1 MPTAQNYFL
10 IREATTGS
18 VRIIHKTKDS
28 AITAFNELITEG
40 GFDECIELMEVV
52 VNDRGRVFA
61 EAVLYSYSKIG
72 RFIVTHVVTPTLRP
86 VPVRPM
92 IGWPESSSDGR
103 LQSTPHTARP
113 SQGEIPPIL
122 ELPPSNGQTRAAPDA
137 GSRRR

>member
-1 MPTAQNYFL
+1 MPSVQSYFL

-28 AITAFNELITEG
+28 AISAFNELITEG

-72 RFIVTHVVTPTLRP
+72 RYVVTHVVTPTLRP
-86 VPVRPM
+86 IPVRPM
-92 IGWPESSSDGR
+92 ICWPGTPTDG
-103 LQSTPHTARP
+103 SGGH
-113 SQGEIPPIL
+113 GELPPEL
-122 ELPPSNGQTRAAPDA
+122 ELPPSNEQIRAAPDA
-137 GSRRR
+137 GGRRR

>member
-1 MPTAQNYFL
+1 MPTAQSYFL

-28 AITAFNELITEG
+28 AVSSFNELIVEG
-40 GFDECIELMEVV
+40 GFDECIELMEGV

-72 RFIVTHVVTPTLRP
+72 RFIVSHVVTPTLRP

-92 IGWPESSSDGR
+92 ICWP
-103 LQSTPHTARP
+103 STPDT
-113 SQGEIPPIL
+113 SSTGQGEMPPIL
-122 ELPPSNGQTRAAPDA
+122 ELPPSSAQRPAAPDA
-137 GSRRR
+137 GGSRR